1 MSNDYN
7 IGAIRRLLEAAFED
21 GAALRRFCQDHSEL
35 KGVVTSFGPG
45 MGLDDMVDKV
55 IDFCRTRLAW
65 DALLV
70 AVQQEREEVYA
81 QFASDLGGSPPV
93 APSSRH
99 KPEPVILT
107 PTTAPVK
114 ILFLAANP
122 KNTEPLRLD
131 EEVRAIDEVL
141 LKARFRDRFDL
152 IPHWAVRVSDLQEL
166 LLRHEPH
173 VVHFSGHGSNASEI
187 ILENARGNA
196 QAIPAAALTG
206 LFAALKGNIRCVVLN
221 ACFSK
226 RQAQAIAREI
236 DCVVGMSREI
246 GDTAAIDF
254 AASFYR
260 ALGFGK
266 DVKTAYTLGCLQIH
280 MENLH
285 EEDTPKLKTRRGI
298 DAATIVLV
306 RPA

>member
-1 MSNDYN
+1 M
-7 IGAIRRLLEAAFED
+7 
-21 GAALRRFCQDHSEL
+21 
-35 KGVVTSFGPG
+35 
-45 MGLDDMVDKV
+45 
-55 IDFCRTRLAW
+55 

-236 DCVVGMSREI
+236 DAWSACPGGI
-246 GDTAAIDF
+246 GDMPPSIF
-254 AASFYR
+254 AAWAYR
-260 ALGFGK
+260 ALGFER
-266 DVKTAYTLGCLQIH
+266 TSRRRTRGCLQITWRTTKRGHPEDRGH
-280 MENLH
+280 M
-285 EEDTPKLKTRRGI
+285 
-298 DAATIVLV
+298 ATIVLV
-306 RPA
+306 SRHSRRSTPRVKNRPPLSGDDFDQTSPSPAAHMIAGFLKTQTHSLKLMTAP